1 MASVRV
7 FVSDVKKATAFY
19 TKALGFEV
27 AESWGPAISIL
38 AKGDLTLW
46 VSGPKTSAAKA
57 WEDGTKPEPG
67 GFTRIVLPLEDWEN
81 LQAKIH
87 EFGGRIANGPLEGPG
102 GTQIVVQDPDGNCIE
117 FFS

>member
-1 MASVRV
+1 MAAVRI

-19 TKALGFEV
+19 INALGFSV

-67 GFTRIVLPLEDWEN
+67 GFTRIVLPIEDWESTA
-81 LQAKIH
+81 AKIA
-87 EFGGRIANGPLEGPG
+87 EFGGCVVNGPLEGLG

-117 FFS
+117 FFA